1 MKKFVAI
8 AWLFAAFGLQAQD
21 TISVEGNT
29 LFSSVA
35 NQIKPGTTVLFGP
48 NATLIVTE
56 GMTVQGTE
64 EARVIFQ
71 SADQDAPGRGIV
83 FQVTSSRGGLV
94 SLKHVMFKQLE
105 EAVYFESYTQY
116 SSIQFENIEVVSN
129 GKSGSTFSFY
139 NMTSNGAKGLT
150 DISQGYAFHWECRCD
165 QIFGH
170 Q

>member
-105 EAVYFESYTQY
+105 RRRHDMMVSHQLLSLYYLGAPMVGKKPLPRYLWATAR
-116 SSIQFENIEVVSN
+116 NNVVAHAASFDKNMRAWEQMSFLHN
-129 GKSGSTFSFY
+129 G
-139 NMTSNGAKGLT
+139 
-150 DISQGYAFHWECRCD
+150 
-165 QIFGH
+165 
-170 Q
+170 